1 MSYELIETSVDTASG
16 VATITLNRPEA
27 RNALSNALMNEVSVA
42 VDAFENDKKVGCIIL
57 TGKGGKAFAGGA
69 DIKEM
74 AERTYAQN
82 HKENFVSANWERI
95 AQCRKPTI
103 AAVIGYALGGGCE
116 LAMMCDIIV
125 AADNAKFGQPEINLA
140 LIPGAGGT
148 QRLTRFVGKST
159 AMDMCLTGR
168 MLNAEEA
175 LASGLVARIAP
186 TDELMDLALEMGK
199 AIASKSMLASMS
211 VKEAVNT
218 AYESTLSQGIA
229 YERKAF
235 HAAFSL
241 EDAKEGMA
249 AFIENRPARWHNK

>member
-1 MSYELIETSVDTASG
+1 MSYVLIETNVDEATG
-16 VATITLNRPEA
+16 VATIVLNRPEQ
-27 RNALSNALMNEVSVA
+27 RNALSDNLMKEVA
-42 VDAFENDKKVGCIIL
+42 IAIDDFESNDSIGCIVI
-57 TGKGGKAFAGGA
+57 TGKGTKAFAGGA

-74 AERTYAQN
+74 AGRDYAQN
-82 HKENFVSANWERI
+82 LKENFITSHWERV

-103 AAVIGYALGGGCE
+103 AAVMGYALGGGCE

-125 AADNAKFGQPEINLA
+125 AASNAKFGQPEINLA
-140 LIPGAGGT
+140 LLPGIGGT

-175 LASGLVARIAP
+175 LASGLVARVAP
-186 TDELMDLALEMGK
+186 TDELQDLAQEMAK
-199 AIASKSMLASMS
+199 NIASKSRMASML

-218 AYESTLSQGIA
+218 AYETTLSQGISF
-229 YERKAF
+229 ERKSF
-235 HAAFSL
+235 HAIFAL
-241 EDAKEGMA
+241 EDADEGMA